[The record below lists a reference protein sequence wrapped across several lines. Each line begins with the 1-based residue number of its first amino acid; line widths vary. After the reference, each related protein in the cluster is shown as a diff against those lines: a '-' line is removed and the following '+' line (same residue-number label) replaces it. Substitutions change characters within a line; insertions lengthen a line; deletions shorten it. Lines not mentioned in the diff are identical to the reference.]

1 MRRIQGLGDPRMPLK
16 TGLLSAGETRAL
28 GRIKRWQS
36 LSKWPFGAAEIGGV
50 RGRSGETGGVAHSS
64 CDVKID
70 WRVDVRYRSF
80 TKLLAEAH
88 PIGPRLR

>member
-16 TGLLSAGETRAL
+16 KGLLSAGETRAL
-28 GRIKRWQS
+28 GRIERWQS
-36 LSKWPFGAAEIGGV
+36 LSKWPFGAAEIGGA

-70 WRVDVRYRSF
+70 WRPDVRHRSF
-80 TKLLAEAH
+80 ARPFAEAL
-88 PIGPRLR
+88 PNRRRLR